1 MKLMATKLPV
11 RTSEYTTRHAAS
23 AFMSR
28 ILSSKTAVGRF
39 GQEAQCIG
47 PRAREPTP
55 QLPGIRLRTPTSSSL
70 LEAGR
75 VLRVQL
81 YEGR

>member
-39 GQEAQCIG
+39 GQEAQCIHSCQ
-47 PRAREPTP
+47 RAHSPTAWYS
-55 QLPGIRLRTPTSSSL
+55 T
-70 LEAGR
+70 
-75 VLRVQL
+75 
-81 YEGR
+81 